1 MLSSLIVG
9 FCFPVLRILISLEKY
24 WLVSSFKQYKID
36 FGVRVAGV
44 GRLQGDHLM
53 NVVRLEH
60 DIEAGE
66 MAQQ

>member
-1 MLSSLIVG
+1 M
-9 FCFPVLRILISLEKY
+9 
-24 WLVSSFKQYKID
+24 QID

-44 GRLQGDHLM
+44 DRLQGDHLM
-53 NVVRLEH
+53 NVVRLEY